1 MAGREKG
8 AANGQASRLPK
19 KQAVLKKISIMHL
32 AHLPTDRAQGF
43 PRLDVQKCRP
53 DGKTAGGGW
62 QWAAV
67 CERGLPKKQAV
78 VKSH

>member
-43 PRLDVQKCRP
+43 PRLVCKNAGQT
-53 DGKTAGGGW
+53 GKRRVAAGSGQLFVNGDCLKNR
-62 QWAAV
+62 QW
-67 CERGLPKKQAV
+67 
-78 VKSH
+78 